1 MPLWSTKDRKK
12 RDPVT
17 EESAETDRRRQKDEE
32 LVGGR
37 GESRDV
43 SVRF

>member
-17 EESAETDRRRQKDEE
+17 EESAETDRQRQRKMKSWWEA
-32 LVGGR
+32 
-37 GESRDV
+37 GEKAET
-43 SVRF
+43 SV